1 MDWTDVLFLL
11 TLLLYAV
18 ASVALLAGYIGR
30 SGRAKGLAA
39 GISLAAF
46 GLHTLLLAVTA
57 AAGWNMVVR
66 SLWLLCSPPWASAPG
81 RRRWPCSPDW

>member
-66 SLWLLCSPPWASAPG
+66 S
-81 RRRWPCSPDW
+81 

>member
-39 GISLAAF
+39 ESA
-46 GLHTLLLAVTA
+46 LL
-57 AAGWNMVVR
+57 
-66 SLWLLCSPPWASAPG
+66 PSACIRCFLP
-81 RRRWPCSPDW
+81 